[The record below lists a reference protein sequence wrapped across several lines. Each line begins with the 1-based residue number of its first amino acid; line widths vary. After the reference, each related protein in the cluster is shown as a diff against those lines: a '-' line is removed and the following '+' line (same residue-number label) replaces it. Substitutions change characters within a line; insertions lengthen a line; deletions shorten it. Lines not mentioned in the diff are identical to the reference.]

1 MKALYLIVSTLAGI
15 SIVVRDLQLWK
26 PSTVLSCD
34 PFSNVTVCREVQPA
48 KAPPSIV
55 STLAGIS
62 IEVNAVQFAKA
73 LPLIVLSCDPFS
85 NVTVCRE
92 VQNQKALYP
101 IVSTLAG
108 ISIVV
113 RDVQLW
119 KTPPHPELFSN
130 ALSCDP
136 FSNVTVCR
144 EVQRLKVP
152 LPIVFTPAGIEIETN
167 EEPQKA
173 CVPIAVSV
181 LGRVTLLIL
190 VHFKNASVGKTERFT
205 LEISRC
211 SKL

>member
-15 SIVVRDLQLWK
+15 SIVVRDLQLLK

-34 PFSNVTVCREVQPA
+34 PFSNVTVFKEVQPL
-48 KAPPSIV
+48 KALYLIV

-62 IEVNAVQFAKA
+62 IVVRDVQLSK
-73 LPLIVLSCDPFS
+73 PSIVLSCDPFS
-85 NVTVCRE
+85 KVTVFRE
-92 VQNQKALYP
+92 EQPKKALYP

-113 RDVQLW
+113 RDLQLW

>member
-1 MKALYLIVSTLAGI
+1 M
-15 SIVVRDLQLWK
+15 
-26 PSTVLSCD
+26 
-34 PFSNVTVCREVQPA
+34 
-48 KAPPSIV
+48 
-55 STLAGIS
+55 
-62 IEVNAVQFAKA
+62 
-73 LPLIVLSCDPFS
+73 
-85 NVTVCRE
+85 
-92 VQNQKALYP
+92 
-101 IVSTLAG
+101 
-108 ISIVV
+108 V

-144 EVQRLKVP
+144 AVQRLKVP

-181 LGRVTLLIL
+181 LGRVALLIL

-211 SKL
+211 SKLWIFRNVVKSDTPNVPDNFNDEGSVSPNSFRIPASIPPSGTWITSFASESGSGGVVCPELEPPFGSVFSSVLLSVQLQHKVANKANKNSFFIVMNF